1 MREVKQTGT
10 GRSQAGQEPPPLPGL
25 VRNAFVSPCR
35 VVQRSETLTPVG
47 ASPSRTDQ
55 VVQEETSMQ
64 TLLQGGRVIDP
75 AGGFD
80 GAADVLVTD
89 GKIAAV
95 GTALTPPPGA
105 ELVDA
110 TGLVI
115 GPGFVDLH
123 SHVHS
128 IAGHRLQAMDGVT
141 TALDLE
147 AGLMPVERAYAEA
160 TAAGRPLHF
169 GFSASWGGARAQVL
183 ADITPDARIASSLA
197 VLGDP
202 RWQRSS
208 SPRELAAWL
217 SLLEDELAAGALGIG
232 ILMGYAPATEPAE
245 FQAVARLAAKA
256 GAPTFTHV
264 RELVEMDPA
273 TPVDGSTEIAIAAAE
288 TGAAMHHCHVN
299 STSGRHVDR
308 VLNTLEE
315 SRQSGSR
322 VTVEAYPYGAGSTAV
337 GAAFIAPERLRLKG
351 LGPSSVIMVET
362 GERIA
367 DAARLEQLRTQDPGA
382 PCLLEFLDEDNP
394 RDLALLRQALA
405 FPDAVVA
412 SDAMP
417 VFWPDGSHDSTRW
430 PLPPGGTTHPRTA
443 GTFAKTL
450 RLMVRETGAWTWLE
464 AFRRCSYLPARI
476 LDDVAPGARAKG
488 HLGVGAD
495 ADLVVLDPAAVTDTA
510 TYADP
515 TRASRGVRH
524 LYVAG
529 VPVVSDGAL
538 RPDALPGRPLRGEPR

>member
-1 MREVKQTGT
+1 M
-10 GRSQAGQEPPPLPGL
+10 
-25 VRNAFVSPCR
+25 
-35 VVQRSETLTPVG
+35 
-47 ASPSRTDQ
+47 
-55 VVQEETSMQ
+55 TSMR
-64 TLLQGGRVIDP
+64 TLFRGGRVIDP

-80 GAADVLVTD
+80 GAADVLVAD

-95 GTALTPPPGA
+95 GTDLAPPTDT

-160 TAAGRPLHF
+160 AAAGRPLHF

-183 ADITPDARIASSLA
+183 AGITPDARIASSLA

-245 FQAVARLAAKA
+245 FRAVARLAAKA

-362 GERIA
+362 GNGSRTQPA
-367 DAARLEQLRTQDPGA
+367 WSSSAHKTRARPASWNSSTRTTRATWPCCGRHSPSPTPSSPATRCPSSGPTAATTAPGGPCHPAARHTLVRPEPS
-382 PCLLEFLDEDNP
+382 P
-394 RDLALLRQALA
+394 RRSA
-405 FPDAVVA
+405 
-412 SDAMP
+412 
-417 VFWPDGSHDSTRW
+417 
-430 PLPPGGTTHPRTA
+430 
-443 GTFAKTL
+443 
-450 RLMVRETGAWTWLE
+450 
-464 AFRRCSYLPARI
+464 
-476 LDDVAPGARAKG
+476 
-488 HLGVGAD
+488 
-495 ADLVVLDPAAVTDTA
+495 
-510 TYADP
+510 
-515 TRASRGVRH
+515 
-524 LYVAG
+524 
-529 VPVVSDGAL
+529 
-538 RPDALPGRPLRGEPR
+538 

>member
-1 MREVKQTGT
+1 M
-10 GRSQAGQEPPPLPGL
+10 
-25 VRNAFVSPCR
+25 
-35 VVQRSETLTPVG
+35 
-47 ASPSRTDQ
+47 AST
-55 VVQEETSMQ
+55 Q
-64 TLLQGGRVIDP
+64 TLLRGGRVIDP
-75 AGGFD
+75 ATGVD
-80 GAADVLVTD
+80 EVTDVLIAD
-89 GKIAAV
+89 GRIAAR
-95 GTALTPPPGA
+95 GPDLAPPPDT
-105 ELVDA
+105 ETVDA
-110 TGLVI
+110 TGLIV

-128 IAGHRLQAMDGVT
+128 VAGHRLQAMDGVT

-160 TAAGRPLHF
+160 AAAGRPLHY

-183 ADITPDARIASSLA
+183 AGLTPDARITSSLS

-217 SLLEDELAAGALGIG
+217 SLLEAELAAGALGIG
-232 ILMGYAPATEPAE
+232 VLMGYAPASDPAE
-245 FQAVARLAAKA
+245 FLAVARLAAKA
-256 GAPTFTHV
+256 GTPTFTHV

-273 TPVDGSTEIAIAAAE
+273 TPVDGSAEIAIAAAE

-299 STSGRHVDR
+299 STSGRHVER

-315 SRQSGSR
+315 SRRSGSR
-322 VTVEAYPYGAGSTAV
+322 VTVEAYPYGAGSTAI

-367 DAARLEQLRTQDPGA
+367 DAARLEQLRAQDPGA
-382 PCLLEFLDEDNP
+382 PCLLEFLDEDDP
-394 RDLALLRQALA
+394 HDLSLLRQALA

-417 VFWPDGSHDSTRW
+417 VFWPDGTHDSTRW

-476 LDDVAPGARAKG
+476 LDDIAPSARAKG
-488 HLGVGAD
+488 HLSVGAD
-495 ADLVVLDPAAVTDTA
+495 ADVVVLDPTTVTDTA

-515 TRASRGVRH
+515 TRPSVGVRH
-524 LYVAG
+524 LYVGG
-529 VPVVSDGAL
+529 VPVVAHGEL
-538 RPDALPGRPLRGEPR
+538 REDALPGRAVRGEPR